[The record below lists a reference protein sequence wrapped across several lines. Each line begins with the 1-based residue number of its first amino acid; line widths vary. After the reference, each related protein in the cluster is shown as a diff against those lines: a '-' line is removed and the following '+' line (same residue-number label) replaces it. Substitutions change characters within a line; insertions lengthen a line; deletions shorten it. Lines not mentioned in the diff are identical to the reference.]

1 MLLDLNTNVTARA
14 LIKACGRP
22 PEEHI
27 VQLLLDMWYGAHQYE
42 EFINWT
48 VTCRNRRLIR
58 QYSELDVYSVI
69 LKLLIVTIEPL
80 N

>member
-1 MLLDLNTNVTARA
+1 VEVDV
-14 LIKACGRP
+14 
-22 PEEHI
+22 
-27 VQLLLDMWYGAHQYE
+27 WYGAHQYE

-69 LKLLIVTIEPL
+69 LKPLMVTIEPHDWL
-80 N
+80 VG